1 MKPEPK
7 ERIGGPCRGT
17 VTCQKKRRFVA
28 AARPHNPNPTRFLS
42 YSAQNLSYKYL
53 KGRRQMFFS
62 LCVCV
67 CVCPVSE
74 HYSRFALF
82 AGGVS
87 KRAFDGLTSV
97 TASSSCSPN
106 VIYLFF
112 WNVYT
117 LNIVSFCTR
126 KEKEKKR
133 KDRQSKRKNS
143 YQLQQMGTEM
153 TYYCDSMLGKPGKTQ

>member
-62 LCVCV
+62 LSLSLCLSCFRTLFPI
-67 CVCPVSE
+67 CPFCGRRIETSVRRSDFR
-74 HYSRFALF
+74 YGVVFLF
-82 AGGVS
+82 A
-87 KRAFDGLTSV
+87 KR
-97 TASSSCSPN
+97 
-106 VIYLFF
+106 YLFIF
-112 WNVYT
+112 LKRVHTQHRVLLYKKGK
-117 LNIVSFCTR
+117 R
-126 KEKEKKR
+126 KEEKRQTEQKEKQLPITADGYRDDILLRFNAR
-133 KDRQSKRKNS
+133 KTR
-143 YQLQQMGTEM
+143 
-153 TYYCDSMLGKPGKTQ
+153 